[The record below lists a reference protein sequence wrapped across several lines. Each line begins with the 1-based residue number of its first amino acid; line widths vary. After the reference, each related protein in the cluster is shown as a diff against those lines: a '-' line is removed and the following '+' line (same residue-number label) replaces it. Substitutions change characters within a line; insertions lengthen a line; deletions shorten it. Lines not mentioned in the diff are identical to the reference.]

1 MYSFIH
7 AFIHSSIHPFIHFI
21 HVIHLVRISFEFH
34 SLHLVQSFMKFFTYV
49 VTSGVLSSF
58 LYFDIY
64 KLCTGLIVY
73 LIISETYRRIK
84 HERYIHMYRCTYI
97 YIYIHINAVRY
108 HCCCCYSAEMRA
120 ISSIVKPAR
129 LWFFYRLLG
138 VVLVAVEIPSPVNF
152 MGCKPRPKGTTALQQ
167 PSCYIKVAR

>member
-97 YIYIHINAVRY
+97 YIYIHT
-108 HCCCCYSAEMRA
+108 HKCCSISLLSLLLCRDACHFEYCQACTVMVLLSFAGCCPCSCGNPK
-120 ISSIVKPAR
+120 SGQ
-129 LWFFYRLLG
+129 LHG
-138 VVLVAVEIPSPVNF
+138 VQAQ
-152 MGCKPRPKGTTALQQ
+152 A
-167 PSCYIKVAR
+167 